1 MAENG
6 VGGGGTVKKK
16 KEGEREG
23 RGGGGISNLNPEDVE
38 SISILKGSPA
48 AALYGSQ
55 AANGVI
61 LITTKKGNPDIR
73 KISFSTSLMFDKAF
87 CLPEFQNEY
96 GVSDN
101 VESWGK
107 KADLPVYD
115 NAGGFFKTGLTSI
128 SSFSVS
134 AGNKKYQTYFS
145 YANTTGKGII
155 EHNHLSK
162 HNISLR
168 ETAFLFED
176 RLKLDG
182 SASFLRQTT
191 KNRNPSGGFY
201 MNSLVGLYR
210 FPRGVD
216 ISEYKENFEVWNP
229 SRNLNEQNWHSD
241 TQDFEQNPYWVTN
254 RIRSK
259 DSRTRTI
266 LSLNAGLKVT
276 DWFKIQARGS
286 LDYLSDKVRQMFY
299 ASTAPALSGQNGRAL
314 LF

>member
-1 MAENG
+1 
-6 VGGGGTVKKK
+6 
-16 KEGEREG
+16 
-23 RGGGGISNLNPEDVE
+23 
-38 SISILKGSPA
+38 
-48 AALYGSQ
+48 
-55 AANGVI
+55 
-61 LITTKKGNPDIR
+61 
-73 KISFSTSLMFDKAF
+73 MFDKAF

-145 YANTTGKGII
+145 YANTTGEKVSSNITACQNII
-155 EHNHLSK
+155 YLSERR
-162 HNISLR
+162 L
-168 ETAFLFED
+168 FLFDD

-210 FPRGVD
+210 FPRGMD
-216 ISEYKENFEVWNP
+216 ISEYKGE
-229 SRNLNEQNWHSD
+229 L
-241 TQDFEQNPYWVTN
+241 
-254 RIRSK
+254 
-259 DSRTRTI
+259 
-266 LSLNAGLKVT
+266 
-276 DWFKIQARGS
+276 
-286 LDYLSDKVRQMFY
+286 
-299 ASTAPALSGQNGRAL
+299 
-314 LF
+314 